1 MILRAA
7 KTGGSQVWLAEKEVF
22 TVDELLYALMVQS
35 ANDAA
40 VATSVAL
47 AQKT

>member
-1 MILRAA
+1 MKI
-7 KTGGSQVWLAEKEVF
+7 F

-40 VATSVAL
+40 TAL
-47 AQKT
+47 AIQAACEFVLLGGANWR